1 MCGIVA
7 YNGKQNCKDKLIAGL
22 EQLEYRGYDSAGIAL
37 LQGGAIDVIKKSG
50 NIKGLVDKL
59 KDYSYDSCTGIGHT
73 RWATHGKPSEE
84 NSHPHVNNKN
94 DIAIVHN
101 GIIENYQVLKEDLIK
116 DGYSFYSETDTEVVA
131 NLLDKYYE
139 ENLTTTVKKVIE
151 IIEGSFSLAVISSR
165 DPESLVVVRKESP
178 LILGITDNGVFVAS
192 DIPAILNYTRD
203 VIYLENEEVVTINK
217 DGKYKIEYKEDE
229 LSKEISH
236 VDMSIDSASKNG
248 YEHFMIKE
256 INEQPKVIED
266 SLIRKVKD
274 DFINLGD
281 TSFSKEEILA
291 FDNIYITAC
300 GTAFHAGEIGKKALE
315 KALGK
320 ALTAEIASEFRYNMD
335 FLTKDSLLITISQ
348 SGETAD
354 TLSVMREAKKR
365 GTKVLAITNVVGSS
379 IDREADKVIYC
390 DAGPEISVASTKAYT
405 AQLMALYLLGLD
417 FGYKVG
423 TYDMEY
429 VKDTISEF
437 KSYPSLIR
445 DYLDK
450 EQEIDKI
457 AEKLKDSKAIF
468 YMGRGLDYLSAK
480 EGALKLKEI
489 SYINTVDMPSGELKH
504 GSIALIEE
512 GVPVVNLI
520 TQSKLREKSLSNIKE
535 VKARGAYTI
544 GISPEINKE
553 IERTYDV
560 CLKIPSTDDLYQAI
574 FAVIPQQLIAYE
586 VAKKLGLD
594 IDKPRN
600 LAKSVTV
607 E

>member
-7 YNGKQNCKDKLIAGL
+7 YNGKENCKDKLISGL

-37 LQGGAIDVIKKSG
+37 LQKEQIDVIKKSG
-50 NIKGLVDKL
+50 NISGLIDKL
-59 KDYSYDSCTGIGHT
+59 KDYPSDSTTGIGHT
-73 RWATHGKPSEE
+73 RWATHGKPSEK
-84 NSHPHVNNKN
+84 NSHPHVNNKK

-101 GIIENYQVLKEDLIK
+101 GIIENYQSLKEELIK
-116 DGYSFYSETDTEVVA
+116 DGYTFYSETDTEVVA

-139 ENLTTTVKKVIE
+139 DDLTTTVKNLIK

-178 LILGITDNGVFVAS
+178 LILGITENGVFAAS
-192 DIPAILNYTRD
+192 DIPAILKYTRD
-203 VIYLENEEVVTINK
+203 IIYLDNEEVVTIDK
-217 DGKYKIEYKEDE
+217 DGKYKIEYKEDVIE
-229 LSKEISH
+229 KEVRHI
-236 VDMSIDSASKNG
+236 DMSIESASKNG
-248 YEHFMIKE
+248 YDHFMIKE

-281 TSFSKEEILA
+281 SSFTKEEILA

-300 GTAFHAGEIGKKALE
+300 GTAFHAGEIGKKT
-315 KALGK
+315 LGK
-320 ALTAEIASEFRYNMD
+320 ALGRAITAEIASEFRYNMD
-335 FLTKDSLLITISQ
+335 FLTKDSLLITLSQ

-354 TLSVMREAKKR
+354 TLSVMRETKRRGAKI
-365 GTKVLAITNVVGSS
+365 LAITNVVGSS

-405 AQLMALYLLGLD
+405 AQLMALYLLSLD

-423 TYDMEY
+423 SYDSEY
-429 VKDTISEF
+429 VKETIREF
-437 KSYPSLIR
+437 KSYPSIIR

-450 EQEIDKI
+450 DQGIDKI
-457 AEKLKDSKAIF
+457 AERLKDAKAIF

-504 GSIALIEE
+504 GSIALIED

-520 TQSKLREKSLSNIKE
+520 TQSNLREKALSNIKE

-544 GISPEINKE
+544 GITPELNKE
-553 IERTYDV
+553 IEDTYDV
-560 CLKIPSTDDLYQAI
+560 CLEIPSTDDLYQAI